1 MRTSRWEEEGGEG
14 EMGKA
19 SGMGMESTEE
29 LRGTGPH
36 GTTGTIEGV
45 MSGAGPWSEGHLGYL
60 LPTVSLL
67 GSGNLTLAP

>member
-45 MSGAGPWSEGHLGYL
+45 MSGAGPRSEGHL
-60 LPTVSLL
+60 
-67 GSGNLTLAP
+67 